1 MAKKSNAGPAPQSG
15 GAEAPKKKKMTPR
28 QLAVT
33 AAAILVVLVAVVIID
48 NNIRNPLVEDSTAAI
63 NVAIDKVLHVM
74 TEMDDDDVFS
84 IECLDLQKI
93 EGKSYY
99 PVVFYVHENYET
111 PQEKE
116 VPVLTVYIQESS
128 SKVFRM
134 NDQGQLIP
142 YTPKAA

>member
-33 AAAILVVLVAVVIID
+33 AVIID
-48 NNIRNPLVEDSTAAI
+48 NNIRNPRVEDSTAAI

-142 YTPKAA
+142 YTPKAV